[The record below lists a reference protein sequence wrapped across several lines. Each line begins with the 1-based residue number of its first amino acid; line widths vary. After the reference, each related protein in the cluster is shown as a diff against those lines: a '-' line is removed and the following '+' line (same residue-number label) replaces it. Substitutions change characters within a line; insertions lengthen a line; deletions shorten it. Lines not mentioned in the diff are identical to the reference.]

1 MLRAVI
7 FGACLIAG
15 AGVALAVEQREPD
28 VGVCPDK
35 LVADQPSLLC
45 DCPSEATATGSVWG
59 SDVYT
64 DDSAI
69 CRSALHSGAIGT
81 AGGRVFVVEAPGQDA
96 YPAVTRNSVASSS
109 WPQWRRSIAFRPTS
123 EAGRADS
130 RPRLAACPTSAVGL
144 PVGTRLACACTA
156 AAAGTGS
163 VWGSDPYTADS
174 AICRAAVHAGEI
186 RSSGG
191 EVRLRITAGRDSYP
205 AGERRGVTTGAWSS
219 YPTSL
224 EFGR

>member
-1 MLRAVI
+1 MLRGLI

-15 AGVALAVEQREPD
+15 AGAALAVGQEKEA
-28 VGVCPDK
+28 VVACPDR
-35 LVADQPSLLC
+35 LVAGQSSLLC
-45 DCPSEATATGSVWG
+45 ACPSEATATGSVWG

-69 CRSALHSGAIGT
+69 CRSALH
-81 AGGRVFVVEAPGQDA
+81 AGVIDTRGGDVFVVEAPGQDS
-96 YPAVTRNSVASSS
+96 YRAVTRNSVASSS
-109 WPQWRRSIAFRPTS
+109 WPQWRRSIAFRPTA
-123 EAGRADS
+123 EADRADT
-130 RPRLAACPTSAVGL
+130 LAACPTNAVGL
-144 PVGTRLACACTA
+144 PVGTRLACTCTA
-156 AAAGTGS
+156 AAAATGS
-163 VWGSDPYTADS
+163 VGGSDPYTADS

-186 RSSGG
+186 RPAGG

>member
-1 MLRAVI
+1 MLRGLI
-7 FGACLIAG
+7 FGLCLISGAG
-15 AGVALAVEQREPD
+15 AALAVGQGKEGGEA
-28 VGVCPDK
+28 CPDR
-35 LVADQPSLLC
+35 LVAGQSSLLC
-45 DCPSEATATGSVWG
+45 ACSSEATATGNVWG

-69 CRSALHSGAIGT
+69 CRSALHAGVIGT
-81 AGGRVFVVEAPGQDA
+81 GGGDVFVVEAPGQDS
-96 YPAVTRNSVASSS
+96 YPAITRNSVASSS
-109 WPQWRRSIAFRPTS
+109 WPQWGRSIAFRPTA
-123 EAGRADS
+123 EADRADA
-130 RPRLAACPTSAVGL
+130 RPRLAACPTNATGL
-144 PVGTRLACACTA
+144 PVGTRLACTCTA

-186 RSSGG
+186 RSTGG
-191 EVRLRITAGRDSYP
+191 EVRLRISAGQDRYP